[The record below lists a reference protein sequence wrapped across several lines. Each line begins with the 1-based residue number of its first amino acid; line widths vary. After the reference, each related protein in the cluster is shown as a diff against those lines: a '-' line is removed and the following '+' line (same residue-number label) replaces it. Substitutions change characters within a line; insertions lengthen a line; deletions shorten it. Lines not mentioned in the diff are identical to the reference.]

1 MPKAIFIDLD
11 GTIVYDIFTVIESSR
26 TALEKLRKNGHELFV
41 CTGRNIPLVETF
53 FGDFFDNGVYMAG
66 GLVIHHGERVLDAR
80 FSKEELDI
88 LTKIAKDHSGIR
100 SYMGEQQIWSEGW
113 INDYFNRRAGV
124 VEASKDG
131 TLEVYDGSPVYK
143 ADIRFHM
150 EQRKDYEEA
159 AEDLRK
165 AGFAFSEYLPSEEM
179 GLCLETSKKGIS
191 KGAAIEQL
199 CRMGIIRK
207 EDTICIGDSMNDY
220 EMMKVCAYSIAMG
233 NAEEELKKKADYVTD
248 RIENDG
254 FYKAFEY
261 LKLL

>member
-26 TALEKLRKNGHELFV
+26 IALEKLRKNGHELFV

-66 GLVIHHGERVLDAR
+66 GLTIYHGERVLDAR
-80 FSKEELDI
+80 FSEEELDI
-88 LTKIAKDHSGIR
+88 LTKIAKDHNAVR
-100 SYMGEQQIWSEGW
+100 SYMGERQVWSEGW
-113 INDYFNRRAGV
+113 INDYFNRRAGN

-131 TLEVYDGSPVYK
+131 TLEFYDGSPIYK
-143 ADIRFHM
+143 ADIRFRM

-159 AEDLRK
+159 AKDLQE
-165 AGFAFSEYLPSEEM
+165 AGFTYSEYLPSEEM

-191 KGAAIEQL
+191 KGAAIEYL
-199 CRMGIIRK
+199 CQKGIIRK

-220 EMMKVCAYSIAMG
+220 EMMKVCACSSAMG
-233 NAEEELKKKADYVTD
+233 NAEEELKKKADYGTD

-261 LKLL
+261 LRLL